1 MNLDVHQAAC
11 VAALVLLSL
20 PVPARAADGELVS
33 LLTAH
38 KVVAKQDQT
47 EAFVEAKQA
56 KFGDIIEYRLKLT
69 NRTGGAVAKL
79 RPVLPIPRTMEY
91 LPGTAVPGR
100 VEASV
105 DGKDFKPAPL
115 SRRVT
120 KPDGKVKVEK
130 IPYSEYRQ
138 LRWNVGDLATDATV
152 VVKAR
157 VKVKAE

>member
-1 MNLDVHQAAC
+1 MRRALLNP
-11 VAALVLLSL
+11 VAALALAAAAL
-20 PVPARAADGELVS
+20 PAGAAEGELVS

-47 EAFVEAKQA
+47 EAFVEAKQVQ
-56 KFGDIIEYRLKLT
+56 FGDVIEYRLRLT
-69 NRTGGAVAKL
+69 NKTGGAVAKL
-79 RPVLPIPRTMEY
+79 RPVLPIPDNMEY
-91 LPGTAVPGR
+91 LPGTAVPKR

-115 SRRVT
+115 SRKVT
-120 KPDGKVKVEK
+120 RPDGTVKVEK
-130 IPYSEYRQ
+130 IPYSEYRH
-138 LRWNVGDLATDATV
+138 LRWNVGDLGADATI